1 MAPSLIAD
9 HEENPHFG
17 WPEAW
22 AQADR
27 APAEALP
34 ATRLHDAHIAVS
46 EPMRALQKH
55 IDTAAHSDAPLLV
68 TGESGSG
75 KGAIARRLHAEGARA
90 AQPFVAVRG
99 AALPAELGARFE
111 EARGGVLLLDE
122 IGPISHAAQT
132 ALLHWMDLHT
142 ATPFGQP
149 HSSRRDVRLIATT
162 RFDLA
167 RAEAEGGFRTDLRA
181 RLAALHIHVPPLRE
195 RLADIIPLA
204 EHFLRQ
210 VDSRRQLSREA
221 AQRLMGHGWHGNVRE
236 LREVIERAAAATPN
250 ALLEACDLDLSV
262 SISASPAMPSR
273 SASAR
278 APVVSLPDAVAS
290 LERRMITEALQRTAG
305 NRAEAARV
313 LGIRRQ
319 LLYAKLAAL
328 GLGLGRSAEPSV

>member
-1 MAPSLIAD
+1 MAPSLIAE
-9 HEENPHFG
+9 HEENSRFG
-17 WPEAW
+17 WPEIW

-27 APAEALP
+27 ARAEALP
-34 ATRLHDAHIAVS
+34 APRLHDAHIAVS

-55 IDTAAHSDAPLLV
+55 IDTAALSDAPLLV

-99 AALPAELGARFE
+99 AALPADLGARFE

-122 IGPISHAAQT
+122 IGPISHAAQS

-142 ATPFGQP
+142 AMPFGQQHP
-149 HSSRRDVRLIATT
+149 SRRNVRLIATT

-204 EHFLRQ
+204 EHFLRR
-210 VDSRRQLSREA
+210 VDSRRRLSREA

-262 SISASPAMPSR
+262 SVSASPAMPSR